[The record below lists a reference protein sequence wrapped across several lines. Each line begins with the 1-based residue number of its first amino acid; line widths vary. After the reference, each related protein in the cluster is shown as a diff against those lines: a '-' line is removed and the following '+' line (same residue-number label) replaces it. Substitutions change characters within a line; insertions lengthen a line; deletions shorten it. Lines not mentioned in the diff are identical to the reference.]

1 MPTLITRNLL
11 ALNGI
16 LRQAKRELKFFQYV
30 LELKIWLVWQAFPKA
45 SLSDVLN
52 CSSSF
57 IGLHISN

>member
-30 LELKIWLVWQAFPKA
+30 LELKI
-45 SLSDVLN
+45 
-52 CSSSF
+52 
-57 IGLHISN
+57 